1 MSDRTPGRFPPWID
15 SLEDI
20 ELRHKVREALSARE
34 HATSA
39 GATPRSMQLADRHI
53 AAIADGR
60 VTGKAAQY
68 RAAAAGRR
76 YERLARR
83 ASRRP
88 PRRPE

>member
-1 MSDRTPGRFPPWID
+1 MPDYPTGRFPPWID

-34 HATSA
+34 LATNA
-39 GATPRSMQLADRHI
+39 GANPRSMQLADRHI
-53 AAIADGR
+53 AAIAEKR

-68 RAAAAGRR
+68 RAAAAARR

-83 ASRRP
+83 AARRP
-88 PRRPE
+88 PRRPM

>member
-1 MSDRTPGRFPPWID
+1 MPDQPPSRFPPWVD

-34 HATSA
+34 HATSC
-39 GATPRSMQLADRHI
+39 GANPRSMQLADRHL
-53 AAIADGR
+53 AAIAEGR